1 MDSPA
6 VIAKEAAS
14 KRKRGRMR
22 GAVGHFQGR
31 PAAIDGNSN
40 ATLTTRTE
48 LATFT
53 QPPNSP
59 NPVVQEIFI
68 SAAFHDCLNRPTA
81 TAMQGTDGSFTTDLT
96 QIAYAGQGSQPA
108 TIFTLTGYN
117 SRGNQT
123 VGIDGKGN
131 SVITIFDG
139 ASRAIES
146 QQLQRYNG
154 LGNQGPA
161 GNSTFQSAGLHDDGA
176 ESCQYHQIS
185 QRLFSTRSA

>member
-1 MDSPA
+1 MST
-6 VIAKEAAS
+6 
-14 KRKRGRMR
+14 
-22 GAVGHFQGR
+22 GA
-31 PAAIDGNSN
+31 PK
-40 ATLTTRTE
+40 
-48 LATFT
+48 
-53 QPPNSP
+53 
-59 NPVVQEIFI
+59 
-68 SAAFHDCLNRPTA
+68 
-81 TAMQGTDGSFTTDLT
+81 
-96 QIAYAGQGSQPA
+96 PA
-108 TIFTLTGYN
+108 TIFTLTGYD

-131 SVITIFDG
+131 SVVAIFDG